1 MSDNKGKRILIVD
14 DDTDMCFLLDRF
26 LSKNGFEVRTLH
38 KGNSALELLAKEK
51 FDLCICDFRLGDM
64 DGIDLIKSIK
74 QIQSEIKILMITG
87 YSDIK
92 VAVQVIKMGAYDYIT
107 KPVLP
112 DELLASIQKAL
123 ITDTSAKEEIVD
135 KQTEKKESLA
145 STKSNVSSPYIT
157 GNSKQAK
164 ELYKQI
170 DLVAPTNYSV
180 IIYGETGTGKE
191 SVARTIHDRSLRA
204 KQNFIAVDCGAL
216 SRELAAS
223 ELFGHEKGSFT
234 GALNAKTGM
243 FELANGGTLF
253 LDEIANL
260 PYDVQ
265 TLLLR
270 AVQEQKIRK
279 VGGINDIIVDVRIIV
294 ASNENLMDAA
304 RSGKFREDLY
314 HRFNQFGLTLS
325 PLRERGKDIML
336 FAEHFLNIANKELNK
351 NIIGFDENVI
361 NSFNTYSWPG
371 NLRELNNVIKR
382 ASLLADESYIES
394 KHLPQEISNNL
405 QLNFSEKKNVKSAE
419 KTVNLKTAAAEAELE
434 TILNVLR
441 QVQFNKTKAAKILNI
456 DRKTLYNKMKL
467 LDLNNNNDVED

>member
-1 MSDNKGKRILIVD
+1 MLNTTKIKILIID
-14 DDTDMCFLLDRF
+14 DDVDMCFLLDRF
-26 LSKNGFEVRTLH
+26 LTKHDYEVKTMH
-38 KGNSALELLAKEK
+38 KGATALEYLAHNTT
-51 FDLCICDFRLGDM
+51 DLCICDFRLGDM
-64 DGIDLIKSIK
+64 DGIELLKSIRN
-74 QIQSEIKILMITG
+74 IQPNSKILMITG

-107 KPVLP
+107 KPILP
-112 DELLASIQKAL
+112 DELLATIQKAL
-123 ITDTSAKEEIVD
+123 NVENNTITNNIESKD
-135 KQTEKKESLA
+135 KKDNKHN
-145 STKSNVSSPYIT
+145 TKYIS

-164 ELYKQI
+164 ELYSQI

-191 SVARTIHDRSLRA
+191 SIARTIHDRSNRKSNA
-204 KQNFIAVDCGAL
+204 FIAVDCGAL
-216 SRELAAS
+216 SRDLAAS

-234 GALNAKTGM
+234 GAMQTKTGM

-279 VGGINDIIVDVRIIV
+279 VGGLNDISVDVRIIV
-294 ASNENLMDAA
+294 ASNENLMDAV

-314 HRFNQFGLTLS
+314 HRFNQFDLSLTA
-325 PLRERGKDIML
+325 LRERGKDIML
-336 FAEHFLNIANKELNK
+336 FAEFFLEQANKELNK
-351 NIIGFDENVI
+351 NIIGFEEEVI

-382 ASLLADESYIES
+382 ACLLCDKSFIET
-394 KHLPQEISNNL
+394 KNLPQEISNNI
-405 QLNFSEKKNVKSAE
+405 QLFFSDRKSTKPNDKKHDLKS
-419 KTVNLKTAAAEAELE
+419 AAAEAELE

-441 QVQFNKTKAAKILNI
+441 QVQFNKTKAAKLLNI

-467 LDLNNNNDVED
+467 LNLNIEDSNDE

>member
-1 MSDNKGKRILIVD
+1 MSKLNNNKLLIVD
-14 DDTDMCFLLDRF
+14 DDTDMCFLLERF
-26 LSKNGFEVRTLH
+26 LTRHHFSVQSVH
-38 KGNSALELLAKEK
+38 KGKSALELLEKED

-64 DGIDLIKSIK
+64 DGIDLIKAIK
-74 QIQSEIKILMITG
+74 EIKPSIKILMITG

-92 VAVQVIKMGAYDYIT
+92 IAVQVIKMGAYDYIT

-112 DELLASIQKAL
+112 DELLACIQKAL
-123 ITDTSAKEEIVD
+123 ASEPQLVEEN
-135 KQTEKKESLA
+135 TEEQSTVQKKES
-145 STKSNVSSPYIT
+145 SSKQSKTSIYIT
-157 GNSKQAK
+157 GNSKQSK

-191 SVARTIHDRSLRA
+191 SVARTIHERSLRA
-204 KQNFIAVDCGAL
+204 KGNFVAVDCGAL
-216 SRELAAS
+216 SRELAGS
-223 ELFGHEKGSFT
+223 ELFGHEKGAFT
-234 GALNAKTGM
+234 GALTAKTGM
-243 FELANGGTLF
+243 FEMANGGTLF
-253 LDEIANL
+253 LDEIGNL

-279 VGGINDIIVDVRIIV
+279 IGGMNDISVDVRIIV
-294 ASNENLMDAA
+294 ASNENLMDAS
-304 RSGKFREDLY
+304 RNGKFREDLY
-314 HRFNQFGLTLS
+314 HRFNQFGISLS
-325 PLRERGKDIML
+325 PLRDRGKDIML
-336 FAEHFLNIANKELNK
+336 FAEHFLAIANKELNK
-351 NIIGFDENVI
+351 NVIGFDERVV

-382 ASLLADESYIES
+382 ACLLAEDSFIES

-405 QLNFSEKKNVKSAE
+405 QLNFSDKKTTKSVD
-419 KTVNLKTAAAEAELE
+419 KNMNLKTAAAEAELE

-441 QVQFNKTKAAKILNI
+441 KVQFNKTKAAKLLNI

-467 LDLNNNNDVED
+467 LDLNTNNDLDE

>member
-1 MSDNKGKRILIVD
+1 MLNTNKTKILIID
-14 DDTDMCFLLDRF
+14 DDIDMCFLLDRF
-26 LSKNGFEVRTLH
+26 LSKHDYEVKTMH
-38 KGNSALELLAKEK
+38 KGNSALEYLTNNKT
-51 FDLCICDFRLGDM
+51 DLCIIDFRLGDM
-64 DGIDLIKSIK
+64 DGIELLKSIRA
-74 QIQSEIKILMITG
+74 IQPNTKILMITG

-107 KPVLP
+107 KPILP
-112 DELLASIQKAL
+112 DELLTTIQKAL
-123 ITDTSAKEEIVD
+123 STELQSNLNSESK
-135 KQTEKKESLA
+135 EKKDA
-145 STKSNVSSPYIT
+145 KYINNKFIT

-164 ELYKQI
+164 ELYSQI

-191 SVARTIHDRSLRA
+191 SIARTIHERSNRKSNA
-204 KQNFIAVDCGAL
+204 FVAVDCGAL

-234 GALNAKTGM
+234 GALQAKTGM

-279 VGGINDIIVDVRIIV
+279 VGGLNDISVDVRIIV
-294 ASNENLMDAA
+294 ASNENLYEAA

-314 HRFNQFGLTLS
+314 HRFNQFDLSLS
-325 PLRERGKDIML
+325 PLRDRGKDIML
-336 FAEHFLNIANKELNK
+336 FAEFFLEQANKELSK
-351 NIIGFDENVI
+351 NIIGFEEEVI

-382 ASLLADESYIES
+382 ACLLCDKSYIET
-394 KHLPQEISNNL
+394 KNLPQEISNNT
-405 QLNFSEKKNVKSAE
+405 QLFFTERKSNKSIDKKHDLKS
-419 KTVNLKTAAAEAELE
+419 AAAEAELE
-434 TILNVLR
+434 TILSVLR
-441 QVQFNKTKAAKILNI
+441 QVQFNKTKAAKLLNI

-467 LDLNNNNDVED
+467 LNLNTEDSDDE

>member
-1 MSDNKGKRILIVD
+1 MLNTPKTKILIID

-26 LSKNGFEVRTLH
+26 LSKHDYEVKTMH
-38 KGNSALELLAKEK
+38 KGATALEYLAQYKA
-51 FDLCICDFRLGDM
+51 DLCICDFRLGDM
-64 DGIDLIKSIK
+64 DGIELLKAIRSI
-74 QIQSEIKILMITG
+74 QPETKILMITG

-107 KPVLP
+107 KPILP
-112 DELLASIQKAL
+112 DELLATIQKAL
-123 ITDTSAKEEIVD
+123 NTETLSNIKSIESK
-135 KQTEKKESLA
+135 EKKE
-145 STKSNVSSPYIT
+145 TKNKNTKYIT

-164 ELYKQI
+164 ELYTQI

-191 SVARTIHDRSLRA
+191 SIARTIHDRSNR
-204 KQNFIAVDCGAL
+204 KSNTFIAVDCGAL

-234 GALNAKTGM
+234 GAMQAKIGM

-279 VGGINDIIVDVRIIV
+279 VGGLNDISVDVRIIV
-294 ASNENLMDAA
+294 ASNENLMDAVRA
-304 RSGKFREDLY
+304 GKFREDLY
-314 HRFNQFGLTLS
+314 HRFNQFDISLS

-336 FAEHFLNIANKELNK
+336 FAEFFLDIANKELNK
-351 NIIGFDENVI
+351 NLIGFEEEVI

-382 ASLLADESYIES
+382 ACLLCDKSHIET
-394 KHLPQEISNNL
+394 KNLPQEISNNI
-405 QLNFSEKKNVKSAE
+405 QLFFSDRKSIKPADKKHDLKS
-419 KTVNLKTAAAEAELE
+419 VAAEAELE

-441 QVQFNKTKAAKILNI
+441 QVQFNKTKAAKLLNI

-467 LDLNNNNDVED
+467 LNLNTEDSEDE

>member
-1 MSDNKGKRILIVD
+1 MLNTTKTKILIID

-26 LSKNGFEVRTLH
+26 LSKHDFDVKTMH
-38 KGNSALELLAKEK
+38 KGNTALEYLAHNKA
-51 FDLCICDFRLGDM
+51 DLCIIDFRLGDM
-64 DGIDLIKSIK
+64 DGIELLKAIRA
-74 QIQSEIKILMITG
+74 IQPETKILMITG

-92 VAVQVIKMGAYDYIT
+92 IAVQVIKMGAYDYIT
-107 KPVLP
+107 KPILP
-112 DELLASIQKAL
+112 DELLATIQKAL
-123 ITDTSAKEEIVD
+123 SSENQTSTNNLESK
-135 KQTEKKESLA
+135 EKKEN
-145 STKSNVSSPYIT
+145 KSSNNKYIT

-164 ELYKQI
+164 ELYSQI

-191 SVARTIHDRSLRA
+191 SIARTIHERSNR
-204 KQNFIAVDCGAL
+204 KSNSFIAVDCGAL
-216 SRELAAS
+216 SRDLAAS

-234 GALNAKTGM
+234 GAMQAKTGM

-279 VGGINDIIVDVRIIV
+279 VGGLNDISVDVRIIV
-294 ASNENLMDAA
+294 ASNENLMDAVRA
-304 RSGKFREDLY
+304 GKFREDLY
-314 HRFNQFGLTLS
+314 HRFNQFDLSLS

-336 FAEHFLNIANKELNK
+336 FAEFFLDLANKELNK
-351 NIIGFDENVI
+351 NIIGFEEEVV

-382 ASLLADESYIES
+382 ACLLCDKSYIET
-394 KHLPQEISNNL
+394 KNLPQEISNNI
-405 QLNFSEKKNVKSAE
+405 QLFFSDRKSNKALDKKHDLKS
-419 KTVNLKTAAAEAELE
+419 AAAEAELE

-441 QVQFNKTKAAKILNI
+441 QVQFNKTKAAKLLNI

-467 LDLNNNNDVED
+467 LNLNTEDSDDE

>member
-1 MSDNKGKRILIVD
+1 MLNTTKIKILIID

-26 LSKNGFEVRTLH
+26 LSKHDYEVKAMH
-38 KGNSALELLAKEK
+38 KGNTALDYLTQNKA
-51 FDLCICDFRLGDM
+51 DLCIIDFRLGDM
-64 DGIDLIKSIK
+64 DGIELLKAIRA
-74 QIQSEIKILMITG
+74 IQPETKILMITG

-92 VAVQVIKMGAYDYIT
+92 VAVQVIKMGAFDYIT
-107 KPVLP
+107 KPILP
-112 DELLASIQKAL
+112 DELLTTIQKAL
-123 ITDTSAKEEIVD
+123 NSENISSTKTSESK
-135 KQTEKKESLA
+135 EKKDNK
-145 STKSNVSSPYIT
+145 STNNKYIT

-164 ELYKQI
+164 ELYSQI

-191 SVARTIHDRSLRA
+191 SIARTIHDRSNRKSNA
-204 KQNFIAVDCGAL
+204 FIAVDCGAL
-216 SRELAAS
+216 SRDLAAS

-234 GALNAKTGM
+234 GAMQAKTGM

-279 VGGINDIIVDVRIIV
+279 VGGLNDISVDVRIIV
-294 ASNENLMDAA
+294 ASNENLMDAV

-314 HRFNQFGLTLS
+314 HRFNQFDLSLS

-336 FAEHFLNIANKELNK
+336 FAEFFLELANKELNK
-351 NIIGFDENVI
+351 NIIGFEEEVI

-382 ASLLADESYIES
+382 ACLLCDKSYIET
-394 KHLPQEISNNL
+394 KNLPQEISNNI
-405 QLNFSEKKNVKSAE
+405 QLFFSDRKSNKPLDKKHDLKS
-419 KTVNLKTAAAEAELE
+419 AAAEAELE

-441 QVQFNKTKAAKILNI
+441 QVQFNKTKAAKLLNI

-467 LDLNNNNDVED
+467 LNLNTEDSDDE